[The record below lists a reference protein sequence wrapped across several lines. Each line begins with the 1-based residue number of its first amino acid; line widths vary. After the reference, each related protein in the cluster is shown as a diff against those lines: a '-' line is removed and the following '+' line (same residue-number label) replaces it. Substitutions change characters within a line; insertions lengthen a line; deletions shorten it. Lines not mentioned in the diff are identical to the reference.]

1 MNLSEL
7 YIIVDNHQKEIRGV
21 FQKQPEN
28 WKNIC
33 TFPGLS
39 DEEKSDLSWAGHD
52 GVGFIRGESLKDYS
66 CSDNHLGEVKLN
78 IKRMSSE
85 ITKDLRAEGVV
96 FEGYRF
102 AIDLESIVF
111 ANFQNNR
118 CVNIIKSQ
126 NDYHKFSRDQMF
138 TLVERMNRRFDE
150 LLEQEIEFF
159 RQIDECSSVYEL
171 SQLSYGI

>member
-1 MNLSEL
+1 
-7 YIIVDNHQKEIRGV
+7 
-21 FQKQPEN
+21 
-28 WKNIC
+28 
-33 TFPGLS
+33 
-39 DEEKSDLSWAGHD
+39 
-52 GVGFIRGESLKDYS
+52 
-66 CSDNHLGEVKLN
+66 
-78 IKRMSSE
+78 MSSE
-85 ITKDLRAEGVV
+85 STKDLRDEGVV

-118 CVNIIKSQ
+118 CANIIKSQ

-171 SQLSYGI
+171 SKLSYGI